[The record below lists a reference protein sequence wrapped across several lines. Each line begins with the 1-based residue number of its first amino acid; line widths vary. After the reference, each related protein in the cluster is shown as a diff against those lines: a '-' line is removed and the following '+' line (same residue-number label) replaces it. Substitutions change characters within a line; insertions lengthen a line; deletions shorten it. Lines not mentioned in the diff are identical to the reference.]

1 MPLLIDGKNAM
12 TSYLMEAVDA
22 IRFVW
27 IALTVHLI
35 SGVTIFDGDYKDC
48 ASVIPIAMEHSIG

>member
-1 MPLLIDGKNAM
+1 MSLLIDGKNAM

-27 IALTVHLI
+27 IALIIHLI
-35 SGVTIFDGDYKDC
+35 SGVTIFDGDYKDYD
-48 ASVIPIAMEHSIG
+48 SVIPVANFIG